1 MSKHAILGFF
11 TSVAHAFLFI
21 FQGSYLVIDAHT
33 NPQNVRHDIEDSHH
47 EHHGKEAEHRGKHSS
62 QSDHN
67 HQHQSNNHH
76 DHHQSIPE

>member
-1 MSKHAILGFF
+1 MSKHAILGFLI
-11 TSVAHAFLFI
+11 SVAHAILFI

-33 NPQNVRHDIEDSHH
+33 NPQNIRHDVEDSHH
-47 EHHGKEAEHRGKHSS
+47 EHHGKEAEHHGKHSS

-67 HQHQSNNHH
+67 HEHQSNHH